1 MSSDLKKDPLVDSFL
16 SSLRLEKGLSENTIK
31 AYSNDCQAFKK
42 WLFLNQRCDPMD
54 STESDIEN
62 YLKYLKGVNLSN
74 STINRKLSSLKHFFN
89 YLSKTKLLKFN
100 PVVNISGPKKIM
112 SLPKSLSII
121 DVNSLIDA
129 PDCSNFIGLR
139 DRAMIELLYATG
151 VRISELINLEYSNI
165 DLNRSLIKVMGKG
178 GKERMIPFGDD
189 ALSWLIQYIEFRRK
203 NNLSLNSRD
212 FFISQQGKKIT
223 RQAFWHRIKIYLK
236 ASGLSMDVSPH
247 TLRHAFATH
256 LLNNGADLRSVQMLL
271 GHSDLS
277 TTQIYTHLKNKQL
290 KYNPLKY
297 RRKTLVCSQVT
308 SACAG

>member
-1 MSSDLKKDPLVDSFL
+1 MSFDLKKDPLVDSFL
-16 SSLRLEKGLSENTIK
+16 SALRLEKGLSENTIK
-31 AYSNDCQAFKK
+31 AYSNDCQDFNK
-42 WLFLNQRCDPMD
+42 WLFSNKRYRAVAA
-54 STESDIEN
+54 TEADIEN
-62 YLKYLKGVNLSN
+62 YLKHLRIIDLSN
-74 STINRKLSSLKHFFN
+74 SSINRKLSSLKHFFN
-89 YLSKTKLLKFN
+89 YLSKTKLLKSN
-100 PVVNISGPKKIM
+100 PVMNISGPKNSKV
-112 SLPKSLSII
+112 LPKSLSII
-121 DVNSLIDA
+121 DVNSLIEA

-139 DRAMIELLYATG
+139 DRAMIELMYATG

-189 ALSWLIQYIEFRRK
+189 ALTWLINYIEFRRK

-236 ASGLSMDVSPH
+236 VSGLSMDVSPH

-277 TTQIYTHLKNKQL
+277 TTQIYTHIAKQRL
-290 KYNPLKY
+290 SDMVKEHHP
-297 RRKTLVCSQVT
+297 R
-308 SACAG
+308 G